1 MHMTFDHL
9 QTQAI
14 NGHIPLDP
22 RIAPAKERPRIPKSL
37 PLLPLLCLFMA
48 CCWLFPT
55 LSHAHKI
62 RVFAWVAGDTVTVE
76 SGFSGGRPL
85 IQGTVDVQNA
95 DTGTSLLQGNTNE
108 KGIFTFSLAET
119 VKEKGMGLRIIVSG
133 GEGHRN
139 EWLLQPENDLQSVG
153 QDTKEITGADPGPEH
168 ITSSPGANDT
178 ETVTRILDQLL
189 EEKLA
194 PIRRSLAQA
203 EEQKPKLTDILGA
216 IGYLVGLAGIIAWM
230 KSRK

>member
-1 MHMTFDHL
+1 MPMTFNAP
-9 QTQAI
+9 QTQTRK
-14 NGHIPLDP
+14 GL
-22 RIAPAKERPRIPKSL
+22 RILSL
-37 PLLPLLCLFMA
+37 LSLCMA
-48 CCWLFPT
+48 WLWLFPA

-85 IQGTVDVQNA
+85 VQGAVEVQNA
-95 DTGTSLLQGNTNE
+95 TTGSTLLRGKTDE

-119 VKEKGMGLRIIVSG
+119 AKGKDTGLRIIVSG

-139 EWLLQPENDLQSVG
+139 EWLLQTEVDQ
-153 QDTKEITGADPGPEH
+153 QGADQARAAAPATTPVPPVPDPVISGQE
-168 ITSSPGANDT
+168 SNEAL
-178 ETVTRILDQLL
+178 TRILDQLL

-203 EEQKPKLTDILGA
+203 EEQKPGLTDILGA
-216 IGYLVGLAGIIAWM
+216 IGYLIGIAGIIAWM
-230 KSRK
+230 KSRR

>member
-1 MHMTFDHL
+1 MPMTFDAP
-9 QTQAI
+9 QTQAMK
-14 NGHIPLDP
+14 GL
-22 RIAPAKERPRIPKSL
+22 RILSL
-37 PLLPLLCLFMA
+37 LSLFMA
-48 CCWLFPT
+48 WLWLFPA

-85 IQGTVDVQNA
+85 VQGAVDVQNA
-95 DTGTSLLQGNTNE
+95 ATGSTLLQGKTDE
-108 KGIFTFSLAET
+108 KGIFTFSLTET
-119 VKEKGMGLRIIVSG
+119 AQEKDTGLRIIVSG

-139 EWLLQPENDLQSVG
+139 EWLLQTGVDQQSADQARTAPTATTPAPVPAPINSG
-153 QDTKEITGADPGPEH
+153 QESNEAL
-168 ITSSPGANDT
+168 
-178 ETVTRILDQLL
+178 TRILDQLL

-203 EEQKPKLTDILGA
+203 EDQKPRLTDILGA
-216 IGYLVGLAGIIAWM
+216 IGYLIGIAGIIAWM